1 MQREFATLWP
11 ELHDTM
17 LNSLLAWLM
26 QPTTRS
32 RWIQASAWAAVAF
45 GIFQFLALPK
55 IAVSSATGWHLN
67 AETALDLG
75 FTVACASLAFLRL
88 PIALLALGMLGVWR
102 LIALAT
108 FVVRI
113 VTGHA
118 TSADAPI
125 VFTVLAL
132 TDICAVLWVIGA
144 IATLWQKSKPTAP
157 ALSHPATRA
166 E

>member
-1 MQREFATLWP
+1 
-11 ELHDTM
+11 M

-26 QPTTRS
+26 QPIARS
-32 RWIQASAWAAVAF
+32 RWIQASAWAAVPF
-45 GIFQFLALPK
+45 GILQFLALPM
-55 IAVSSATGWHLN
+55 VVVHSAAGWHLN
-67 AETALDLG
+67 AETAIDLS
-75 FTVACASLAFLRL
+75 FTLACALLAFLRL

-102 LIALAT
+102 LLALAT

-113 VTGHA
+113 LTGHA

-125 VFTVLAL
+125 VFTFLAL

-144 IATLWQKSKPTAP
+144 IATLRQKSKPTAP